1 MQLWQFFL
9 FLHVLGA
16 IAAFGPG
23 FAAMIVGPMVAK
35 EPQHGNFYART
46 QVATSK
52 KLVTPVALSMA
63 VTGVLIL
70 VTIPGGYQGV
80 VGSRLWLSVG
90 ILLYIVAIVFAF
102 VWQARNGQKLVDLTS
117 TPPAPGTPPNPE
129 IPATAAK
136 LRIGGI
142 VLTVLVVTIVFLMVT
157 KPF

>member
-1 MQLWQFFL
+1 MQLFQLFI

-46 QVATSK
+46 QLATSK

-63 VTGVLIL
+63 VTGILIL
-70 VTIPGGYQGV
+70 LTIPGGYQGS
-80 VGSRLWLSVG
+80 VGSRLWLPIG
-90 ILLYIVAIVFAF
+90 IVLYVVAVVFAF
-102 VWQARNGQKLVDLTS
+102 VWQAPNGQKLVNLTS

-129 IPATAAK
+129 IPATAGK
-136 LRIGGI
+136 LRVGGI
-142 VLTVLVVTIVFLMVT
+142 VLTLLVVVIVFLMVT
-157 KPF
+157 KPI

>member
-1 MQLWQFFL
+1 MQLWQFFV

-46 QVATSK
+46 QVATGK

-63 VTGVLIL
+63 ITGILIL
-70 VTIPGGYQGV
+70 VTVPGGYQGV
-80 VGSRLWLSVG
+80 VGSRLWLPVG
-90 ILLYIVAIVFAF
+90 IVLYIIAVVFAF
-102 VWQARNGQKLVDLTS
+102 AWQAPNGQKLVDLTS
-117 TPPAPGTPPNPE
+117 TPPAPGTPPSPE
-129 IPATAAK
+129 IPATAGK

-142 VLTVLVVTIVFLMVT
+142 VLTILVIAIVFLMVT